1 MEQASKALNHCV
13 SQGEF
18 EGSTERVEGERLL
31 LESTHKYNAA
41 TAEMKRLSTEGAIG
55 KEVYISS
62 VYV

>member
-1 MEQASKALNHCV
+1 MNHCV

-62 VYV
+62 V